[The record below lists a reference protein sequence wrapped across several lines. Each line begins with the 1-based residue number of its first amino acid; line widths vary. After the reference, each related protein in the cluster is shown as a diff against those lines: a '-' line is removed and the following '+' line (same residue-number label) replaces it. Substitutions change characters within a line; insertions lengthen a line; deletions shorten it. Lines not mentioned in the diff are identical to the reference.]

1 VLRHPRPGACRS
13 ALSASRPF
21 LASAHAPEGVLLRAS
36 AHTSECVLL
45 GPVGTAALSP
55 VSPRARGRVCSGLR
69 HTRPSACCS
78 ALSVLRLFFTSAHA
92 PEGVLL
98 RASACTAEYLLRC
111 LVGAAALSHF
121 SPRARGRV
129 APGFGVHGRV
139 LVARPCRCCGSFSRQ
154 PTRQVRVASAHA
166 PEGVLLRASACTA
179 EYLLRCLVG
188 AAALSHVS
196 PAECLLLGLVG
207 AAALSHVSPRARG
220 RVAPGFGVHGRV
232 LVARPCRCCGSFS
245 RQPTR
250 PSACCSGLSALR
262 LLPASAHAPEGGLL
276 RAPAHAPGCVLLC
289 LVGVAAPSRVSPRA
303 RGRVCSGLRHTRP
316 SACCSALSVLRL
328 FLTSAHAPEGVL
340 LRASACTAECLLLGL
355 VGAAALSHVSPTRP
369 RACCSGLRRA
379 RPSACCSAVS
389 VLRLFLASAHA
400 PKCVLLG
407 LVGVAAPSRVV
418 PRARGHVAPGSGARA
433 RVRVARPCRRCGS
446 FPRQPTRRRACCSGL
461 RPTSPSACC
470 SGLSAL
476 TPSLVAWDCRHCAE
490 RLFLASD
497 RPPGRGAR
505 VCWRCGA
512 FSVRCCRRGCGLA

>member
-1 VLRHPRPGACRS
+1 MLRHPRPGACRS
-13 ALSASRPF
+13 ALSASRLF

-78 ALSVLRLFFTSAHA
+78 ALSVLRLFLTSVHA

-98 RASACTAEYLLRC
+98 RASACTAECFLLC
-111 LVGAAALSHF
+111 LVGAAALS
-121 SPRARGRV
+121 R
-129 APGFGVHGRV
+129 
-139 LVARPCRCCGSFSRQ
+139 
-154 PTRQVRVASAHA
+154 
-166 PEGVLLRASACTA
+166 
-179 EYLLRCLVG
+179 
-188 AAALSHVS
+188 VS
-196 PAECLLLGLVG
+196 PA
-207 AAALSHVSPRARG
+207 A
-220 RVAPGFGVHGRV
+220 
-232 LVARPCRCCGSFS
+232 
-245 RQPTR
+245 
-250 PSACCSGLSALR
+250 
-262 LLPASAHAPEGGLL
+262 
-276 RAPAHAPGCVLLC
+276 
-289 LVGVAAPSRVSPRA
+289 
-303 RGRVCSGLRHTRP
+303 
-316 SACCSALSVLRL
+316 
-328 FLTSAHAPEGVL
+328 
-340 LRASACTAECLLLGL
+340 CLLLGL

-497 RPPGRGAR
+497 RPPGRGAQ